1 MRALHLD
8 FKGIVPSEKKLLQ
21 WLEWFRKCGFDCLF
35 PEYDCRVPWDA
46 WHGAGAPLFTK
57 DAVKRIAA
65 YAESLGFEIVPLI
78 QVHGHLEWILKHD
91 AYSFLRENGTLNELC
106 PCHEE
111 SIPKMRQWIDE
122 IAALHPHASKIHL
135 GCDETWHLGSCSRC
149 RKAVENDP
157 AQRGNMGLFI
167 DHAASLCRYAW
178 EEKHLRPMI
187 WDDMFCRDNGKSL
200 KYCGAFPRETVFIHW
215 KYGRNTTEH
224 LDLIRPAGFEVW
236 GASAIR
242 CGWINHHWK
251 ALNILGDRL
260 DNIADWE
267 KTGLPV
273 LHTTWGRPN
282 NLWNL
287 YGPWE
292 ALIPPFL
299 AAGNPAKWAV
309 HPWRLFINALDSAL
323 LSKDRKRLEELA
335 GEALRL
341 PAADKMEEQAKIW
354 YHIGIR
360 YELLHAET
368 LEQFQTERCL
378 AVLGKYGCR
387 DPKRIAEF
395 AALSC
400 SSRNRKTAWEKDLAE
415 FWRRNELSD
424 FEEYLDTRRAGIYC
438 DARPEI

>member
-1 MRALHLD
+1 MGRL
-8 FKGIVPSEKKLLQ
+8 
-21 WLEWFRKCGFDCLF
+21 RN
-35 PEYDCRVPWDA
+35 
-46 WHGAGAPLFTK
+46 PL
-57 DAVKRIAA
+57 
-65 YAESLGFEIVPLI
+65 
-78 QVHGHLEWILKHD
+78 
-91 AYSFLRENGTLNELC
+91 
-106 PCHEE
+106 
-111 SIPKMRQWIDE
+111 
-122 IAALHPHASKIHL
+122 
-135 GCDETWHLGSCSRC
+135 
-149 RKAVENDP
+149 
-157 AQRGNMGLFI
+157 
-167 DHAASLCRYAW
+167 
-178 EEKHLRPMI
+178 
-187 WDDMFCRDNGKSL
+187 
-200 KYCGAFPRETVFIHW
+200 
-215 KYGRNTTEH
+215 
-224 LDLIRPAGFEVW
+224 
-236 GASAIR
+236 
-242 CGWINHHWK
+242 
-251 ALNILGDRL
+251 RL
-260 DNIADWE
+260 DQSPLE
-267 KTGLPV
+267 GVEHSGRPPRQYRRLGKTGLPV

-299 AAGNPAKWAV
+299 AAGDPAKWAV
-309 HPWRLFINALDSAL
+309 HPWHLFINALDSAL